1 MNTVNRQTTLA
12 EIARLK
18 VSAIIRTNSMETAS
32 AAMEAA
38 VAGGFRMIEFTLT
51 TPGALELIKR
61 FSSRSD
67 LLVGAGT
74 VLTVDQAGT
83 AVKAGA
89 RFLVSPITDAAI
101 LTEAAALN
109 VVSIPGAYT
118 PTEMMTAHRL
128 GADIIKLF
136 PAPTEVADYIAAILG
151 PLPHLK
157 IFPTAGVTA
166 DNVLTVLR
174 AGAFGVGFVKSL
186 FDPAAIAKGDYAAIE
201 RKATEIHSRLQSAV

>member
-1 MNTVNRQTTLA
+1 MNTDSRDKTLA
-12 EIARLK
+12 AIARLK
-18 VSAIIRTNSMETAS
+18 ISAIIRTNSTETAS

-38 VAGGFRMIEFTLT
+38 VAGGFRMVEFTLT

-61 FSSRSD
+61 FASRSD

-74 VLTVDQAGT
+74 VLTVQQARDS
-83 AVKAGA
+83 VRAGA
-89 RFLVSPITDAAI
+89 RFLVSPITDAAVI
-101 LTEAAALN
+101 AEAAALD
-109 VVSIPGAYT
+109 VVSIFGAFT

-136 PAPTEVADYIAAILG
+136 PAPADVADYVAAILA

-166 DNVLTVLR
+166 DNLLAVLR
-174 AGAFGVGFVKSL
+174 SGAFGVGFVKSL
-186 FDPAAIAKGDYAAIE
+186 FDPAALAAGDYAAIE
-201 RKATEIHSRLQSAV
+201 RKAAEIHKRLQ

>member
-1 MNTVNRQTTLA
+1 MNTDSRDKTLA
-12 EIARLK
+12 AIARLK
-18 VSAIIRTNSMETAS
+18 ISAIIRTNSTETAS

-38 VAGGFRMIEFTLT
+38 VAGGFRMVEFTLT

-61 FSSRSD
+61 FASRSD

-74 VLTVDQAGT
+74 VLTVQQARDS
-83 AVKAGA
+83 VRAGA
-89 RFLVSPITDAAI
+89 RFLVSPMTDAAVI
-101 LTEAAALN
+101 AEAAALD
-109 VVSIPGAYT
+109 VVSIFGAFT

-136 PAPTEVADYIAAILG
+136 PAPADVADYVAAILA

-166 DNVLTVLR
+166 DNLLAVLR
-174 AGAFGVGFVKSL
+174 SGAFGVGFVKSL
-186 FDPAAIAKGDYAAIE
+186 FDPAALAAGDYAAIE
-201 RKATEIHSRLQSAV
+201 RKAAEIHKRLQ